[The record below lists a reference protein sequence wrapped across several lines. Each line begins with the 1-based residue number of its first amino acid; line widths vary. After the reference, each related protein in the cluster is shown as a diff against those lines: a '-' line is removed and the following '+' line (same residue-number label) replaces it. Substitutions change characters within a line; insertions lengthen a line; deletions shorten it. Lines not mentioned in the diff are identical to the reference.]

1 MALKTAIRAGV
12 LAMAGVIALAAC
24 AAPQAAAPVACPR
37 VLVDEDVGS
46 LTRFR
51 DGGGRDITDIVVQA
65 AIARIA
71 GACEVTDEVVS
82 VEFGIELVAE
92 RGAAGGATVDMP
104 LFVAVI
110 GGDGA
115 VIDRQAFSERAGF
128 EGNRT
133 QVALR
138 DVFVI
143 DIPRQQGVAT
153 DSYQIYVGF
162 ELSRDEVAY
171 NRAQRAR

>member
-1 MALKTAIRAGV
+1 MALKTVIRAGA
-12 LAMAGVIALAAC
+12 LALGGAVALAAC
-24 AAPQAAAPVACPR
+24 AGPQAAAPVACPR
-37 VLVDEDVGS
+37 VLVDEDVAS

-51 DGGGRDITDIVVQA
+51 EGPGRDITDIVVQA

-71 GACEVTDEVVS
+71 GACEVDDEVVS
-82 VEFGIELVAE
+82 VEFGIELMAE
-92 RGAAGGATVDMP
+92 RGAAGGTTVDMP

-115 VIDRQAFSERAGF
+115 VIDRQGFTERAQF
-128 EGNRT
+128 QGNRT

-153 DSYQIYVGF
+153 DSYRIYVGF
-162 ELSRDEVAY
+162 ELSRDEVTY
-171 NRAQRAR
+171 NRAQKAR